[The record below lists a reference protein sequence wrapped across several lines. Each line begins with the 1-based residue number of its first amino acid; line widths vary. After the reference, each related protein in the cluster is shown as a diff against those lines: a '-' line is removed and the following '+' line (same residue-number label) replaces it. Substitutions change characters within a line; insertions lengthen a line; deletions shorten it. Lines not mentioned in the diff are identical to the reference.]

1 MKELKGRKLI
11 LILGV
16 PLGIGCFYV
25 GNPIFAIVTTLIM
38 LLGLDEFFKMC
49 EIKGSYPNRIFG
61 FIITVFIGLAYSGVY
76 AHHQITVL
84 GLACMTVISLFIIEI
99 INNKKEPLQN
109 IANTV
114 LGIIFVPTLLGTL
127 IHLRQLDHI
136 FDSNV
141 TLLLLLSGYVIQPLS
156 FLEQNLVRKKF
167 FPK

>member
-1 MKELKGRKLI
+1 MLVFAG
-11 LILGV
+11 
-16 PLGIGCFYV
+16 PFS

-114 LGIIFVPTLLGTL
+114 LGIIFVDLGSTWTTFWCKS
-127 IHLRQLDHI
+127 R
-136 FDSNV
+136 SNSR
-141 TLLLLLSGYVIQPLS
+141 LGEFQGRFGPSRERPKRPA
-156 FLEQNLVRKKF
+156 LESI
-167 FPK
+167 